1 MQITLT
7 NISKRYNQQWILRD
21 VNLQFD
27 TPDKIALLGING
39 SGKSTLL
46 QMIAGYIIPSFGRI
60 EYVLNQQIIAA
71 DKVYKHIGFCAPSM
85 ELIEEYTLQEFLAF
99 HFQYKKPLMTIAET
113 IAYIGL
119 QDATNKKI
127 ENFSSGMKQRVKLAQ
142 SIMIDAPMLL
152 LDEPCCNLDIHGIDL
167 YKKMIAEFA
176 MDKLVI
182 VSSNDAHEYEF
193 CTKHIQTNSYK

>member
-1 MQITLT
+1 M
-7 NISKRYNQQWILRD
+7 RD
-21 VNLQFD
+21 VELQVC
-27 TPDKIALLGING
+27 TPNKVALLGING

-46 QMIAGYIIPSFGRI
+46 QMIAGYIIPSFGKI
-60 EYVLNQQIIAA
+60 EYTYLDQKIPSEKI
-71 DKVYKHIGFCAPSM
+71 YGHIGFCAPSM
-85 ELIEEYTLQEFLAF
+85 ELIEEYTLQEFLSY
-99 HFQYKKPLMTIAET
+99 HFQYKKPLLSIAQT

-119 QDATNKKI
+119 QDATQKKI

-152 LDEPCCNLDIHGIDL
+152 LDEPCCNLDVQGIAL
-167 YKKMIAEFA
+167 YKKMIADFA

-193 CTKHIQTNSYK
+193 CKQHIYLENYK